1 MQMSTHQ
8 KVLSESERNDNVCQ
22 REDEISVCEY
32 SCFRFVMVWG
42 GQIISKFLAG
52 VDSIVC
58 PKIPWY
64 ENSSRSGR
72 FPFSTAATIQFTAD
86 STGQND
92 ISAQFTTSLSI
103 HGCLWY
109 CARAEGDQQLNG
121 PETGITIGMA

>member
-1 MQMSTHQ
+1 
-8 KVLSESERNDNVCQ
+8 
-22 REDEISVCEY
+22 
-32 SCFRFVMVWG
+32 MVWG

-72 FPFSTAATIQFTAD
+72 FPFSTAALQFTAD
-86 STGQND
+86 STGQNN

-109 CARAEGDQQLNG
+109 CARAGDQQLNG
-121 PETGITIGMA
+121 PETGITIRMA